1 MNPINTNSSL
11 RRFQVFG
18 FLSLLVMGG
27 VVGGWATLSEL
38 SGAVIAPAT
47 IMVES
52 YSKKVQHKEG
62 GIVGDIRVKD
72 GDRVEIGQ
80 ALVILDNTETKSEL
94 AIIDGLLDE
103 ALAKR
108 ARLEAQRDRASAVIF
123 PAEVIA
129 RANEPGVAAIMA
141 GQTKLFNARLQ
152 AIIGKKEQLNQ
163 QIGQLT
169 EQIGGLESQ
178 KVAKEKQLVLIS
190 AELTDLKDLQSK
202 GLVPISRVL
211 AMDRETARLDGERG
225 ELVASKASAEA
236 RIAEVKVQI
245 LQIDEEDLSQTLTD
259 LREIEGKVAELKERK
274 LAIAS
279 RLERMVIKSPIT
291 GDVYQLA
298 VHTIGGVIGPGEP
311 IMLIVPEADELILQ
325 AQVMPQDID
334 QVRPGQIAR
343 IRFPAF
349 NSRLTPEVAAEVTQ
363 ISADTSRTDASSPP
377 FYSVRLMISAK
388 ELDKLG
394 TNKLKPGMPA
404 EAFIQTEAQTPLTYF
419 LKPLTDQFA
428 HALREG

>member
-1 MNPINTNSSL
+1 MQQINTNSSL
-11 RRFQVFG
+11 RRFQVVG
-18 FLSLLVMGG
+18 FLSVLLMVG
-27 VVGGWATLSEL
+27 VVGGWANFTEL
-38 SGAVIAPAT
+38 NGAVIAPAT

-72 GDRVEIGQ
+72 GDRVEMGQ
-80 ALVILDNTETKSEL
+80 ALIVLDNTETKSEL

-108 ARLEAQRDRASAVIF
+108 ARLEAQRDRASTITF
-123 PAEVIA
+123 PPEVLA
-129 RANEPGVAAIMA
+129 RAGEPGVAAIMA

-152 AIIGKKEQLNQ
+152 AVVGKKDQLTQ

-178 KVAKEKQLVLIS
+178 KISKEKQLTLIS

-202 GLVPISRVL
+202 GLVPISRVM

-259 LREIEGKVAELKERK
+259 LRDIEGKVAELKERK

-311 IMLIVPEADELILQ
+311 LMLIVPEADELILQ

-334 QVRPGQIAR
+334 KVRPGQIAH

-363 ISADTSRTDASSPP
+363 ISADTSRLEANSPA
-377 FYSVRLMISAK
+377 FYSVRLMISAT
-388 ELDKLG
+388 ELAKLG
-394 TNKLKPGMPA
+394 SNKLKPGMPA
-404 EAFIQTEAQTPLTYF
+404 EAFIQTEAQTPMTYF

-428 HALREG
+428 HALRES

>member
-1 MNPINTNSSL
+1 MQAINTNSSL
-11 RRFQVFG
+11 RRFQVVG
-18 FLSLLVMGG
+18 FLSVLIMVG
-27 VVGGWATLSEL
+27 VVGSWSVLTEL
-38 SGAVIAPAT
+38 NGAVIAPAT

-80 ALVILDNTETKSEL
+80 ALVILDNTETQSEL
-94 AIIDGLLDE
+94 AIIDGVLDE

-108 ARLEAQRDRASAVIF
+108 ARLEAQRDRSPVITF
-123 PAEVIA
+123 PAEIVA
-129 RANEPGVAAIMA
+129 RASEPVLAAIMA
-141 GQTKLFNARLQ
+141 GQTKLFDARLQ
-152 AIIGKKEQLNQ
+152 AVVGKKEQLNQ
-163 QIGQLT
+163 QIGQMT

-178 KVAKEKQLVLIS
+178 KTAKDRQLSLIS

-236 RIAEVKVQI
+236 RIAEVKLQI

-274 LAIAS
+274 LAVTS
-279 RLERMVIKSPIT
+279 RLERMVIKAPIT

-334 QVRPGQIAR
+334 QVRPGQIAH
-343 IRFPAF
+343 IRFPSF

-363 ISADTSRTDASSPP
+363 ISADTSRTDQNSAP

-394 TNKLKPGMPA
+394 SNKLKPGMPA
-404 EAFIQTEAQTPLTYF
+404 EAFIQTQAQSPMTYF
-419 LKPLTDQFA
+419 LKPLIDQFA

>member
-1 MNPINTNSSL
+1 MQQINTNSSL
-11 RRFQVFG
+11 RRFQVIG
-18 FLSLLVMGG
+18 FLSVLVMVG
-27 VVGGWATLSEL
+27 VVGSWSVLTEL
-38 SGAVIAPAT
+38 NGAVIAPAT

-62 GIVGDIRVKD
+62 GIVGEIRVKD
-72 GDRVEIGQ
+72 GDRVENGQ

-108 ARLEAQRDRASAVIF
+108 ARLEAQRDRALVITF
-123 PAEVIA
+123 PAEIVA
-129 RANEPGVAAIMA
+129 RAGEPELAAIMA
-141 GQTKLFNARLQ
+141 GQTKLFDARLQ
-152 AIIGKKEQLNQ
+152 AVVGKKEQLNQ

-169 EQIGGLESQ
+169 EQIGGLDSQ
-178 KVAKEKQLVLIS
+178 KTAKEKQLSLIS

-236 RIAEVKVQI
+236 RIAEVKLQI
-245 LQIDEEDLSQTLTD
+245 LQIYEEDLSQTLTD
-259 LREIEGKVAELKERK
+259 MREIEGKVAELKERK
-274 LAIAS
+274 LAVAS
-279 RLERMVIKSPIT
+279 RLERMVIKAPIT

-298 VHTIGGVIGPGEP
+298 VHTIGGVIGPGEL
-311 IMLIVPEADELILQ
+311 IMLIVPEADDLILQ

-334 QVRPGQIAR
+334 QVRPGQIAH
-343 IRFPAF
+343 IRFPSF
-349 NSRLTPEVAAEVTQ
+349 NSRLTPEVEAEVTQ
-363 ISADTSRTDASSPP
+363 ISADTSRTDQNSAP

-388 ELDKLG
+388 ELAKLG
-394 TNKLKPGMPA
+394 SNKLKPGMPA
-404 EAFIQTEAQTPLTYF
+404 EAFIQTEAQTPLSYF

>member
-1 MNPINTNSSL
+1 MQPINTNSSL
-11 RRFQVFG
+11 RRFQIVG
-18 FLSLLVMGG
+18 FLSVIIMVG
-27 VVGGWATLSEL
+27 VVGGWANFTEL
-38 SGAVIAPAT
+38 NGAVIAPAT

-62 GIVGDIRVKD
+62 GIVGEIRVKD
-72 GDRVEIGQ
+72 GDRVEMGQ
-80 ALVILDNTETKSEL
+80 ALIVLDNSETKSEL

-108 ARLEAQRDRASAVIF
+108 ARLEAQRDRASTITF
-123 PAEVIA
+123 PPEVLA
-129 RANEPGVAAIMA
+129 RAGEPGVAAIMA

-152 AIIGKKEQLNQ
+152 AVVGKKDQLTQ

-178 KVAKEKQLVLIS
+178 RVSKEKQLTLIS
-190 AELTDLKDLQSK
+190 AELVDLKDLQSK
-202 GLVPISRVL
+202 GLVPISRVM

-245 LQIDEEDLSQTLTD
+245 LQIDEEDLSQTLTE
-259 LREIEGKVAELKERK
+259 LRDIEGKVAELKERK
-274 LAIAS
+274 LAVAS

-298 VHTIGGVIGPGEP
+298 VHTVGGVIGPGEP
-311 IMLIVPEADELILQ
+311 LMLIVPEADELILQ

-334 QVRPGQIAR
+334 KVRPGQIAH

-349 NSRLTPEVAAEVTQ
+349 NSRLTPEVAAAVTQ
-363 ISADTSRTDASSPP
+363 ISADTSRIDASSPP
-377 FYSVRLMISAK
+377 FYSVRLMISAT
-388 ELDKLG
+388 ELAKLG
-394 TNKLKPGMPA
+394 SNKLKPGMPA
-404 EAFIQTEAQTPLTYF
+404 EAFIQTEAQTPMTYF

>member
-1 MNPINTNSSL
+1 MQPINTNSSL
-11 RRFQVFG
+11 RRFQIVG
-18 FLSLLVMGG
+18 FLSVVIMIG
-27 VVGGWATLSEL
+27 VVGGWANFTEL
-38 SGAVIAPAT
+38 NGAVIAPAT

-62 GIVGDIRVKD
+62 GIVGEIRVKD
-72 GDRVEIGQ
+72 GDRVEVGQ
-80 ALVILDNTETKSEL
+80 TLVVLDNTETKSEL
-94 AIIDGLLDE
+94 TIIDGLLDE

-108 ARLEAQRDRASAVIF
+108 ARLEAQRDRASALIF
-123 PAEVIA
+123 PPEVLA
-129 RANEPGVAAIMA
+129 RASEPGVAAIMA
-141 GQTKLFNARLQ
+141 GQTKLFDARLQ
-152 AIIGKKEQLNQ
+152 AVVGKKDQLTQ

-169 EQIGGLESQ
+169 EQIGGLGSQ
-178 KVAKEKQLVLIS
+178 KISKEKQLTLIS

-202 GLVPISRVL
+202 GLVPVSRVM
-211 AMDRETARLDGERG
+211 AMDRETARLEGERG

-259 LREIEGKVAELKERK
+259 LRDIEGKVAELKERK
-274 LAIAS
+274 LAVAS
-279 RLERMVIKSPIT
+279 RLERMAIKSPIT

-298 VHTIGGVIGPGEP
+298 VHTIGGVIGPGESL
-311 IMLIVPEADELILQ
+311 MLIVPEADELILQ

-334 QVRPGQIAR
+334 KVRPGQIAH

-349 NSRLTPEVAAEVTQ
+349 NSRLTPEIAAEVTQ

-377 FYSVRLMISAK
+377 FYSVRLMISAT
-388 ELDKLG
+388 ELAKLG
-394 TNKLKPGMPA
+394 SNKLKPGMPA
-404 EAFIQTEAQTPLTYF
+404 EAFIQTEAQTPMTYF

>member
-1 MNPINTNSSL
+1 MQPINTNSSL
-11 RRFQVFG
+11 RRFQIVG
-18 FLSLLVMGG
+18 FLSVLIMVG
-27 VVGGWATLSEL
+27 VVGGWANFTEL
-38 SGAVIAPAT
+38 NGAVIAHAT

-62 GIVGDIRVKD
+62 GIVGEIRVKD
-72 GDRVEIGQ
+72 GDRVEVGKT
-80 ALVILDNTETKSEL
+80 LVVLDNTETKSEL
-94 AIIDGLLDE
+94 TIIDGLLDE

-108 ARLEAQRDRASAVIF
+108 ARLEAQRDRAPALIF
-123 PAEVIA
+123 PPEVLA
-129 RANEPGVAAIMA
+129 RASEPGVAAIMA
-141 GQTKLFNARLQ
+141 GQTKLFDARLQ
-152 AIIGKKEQLNQ
+152 AVVGKKDQLTQ

-178 KVAKEKQLVLIS
+178 KISKEKQLTLIS

-202 GLVPISRVL
+202 GLVPVSRVM
-211 AMDRETARLDGERG
+211 AMDRETARLEGERG

-259 LREIEGKVAELKERK
+259 LRDIEGKVAELKERK
-274 LAIAS
+274 LAVAS
-279 RLERMVIKSPIT
+279 RLERMAIKSPIT

-298 VHTIGGVIGPGEP
+298 VHTIGGVIGPGESL
-311 IMLIVPEADELILQ
+311 MLIVPEADELILQ

-334 QVRPGQIAR
+334 KVRPGQIAH

-349 NSRLTPEVAAEVTQ
+349 NSRLTPEIAAQVTQ
-363 ISADTSRTDASSPP
+363 ISADTSRIDASSPP
-377 FYSVRLMISAK
+377 FYSVRLMISAT
-388 ELDKLG
+388 ELAKLG
-394 TNKLKPGMPA
+394 SNKLKPGMPA
-404 EAFIQTEAQTPLTYF
+404 EAFIQTEAQTPMTYF

>member
-1 MNPINTNSSL
+1 MQTINTNSSL
-11 RRFQVFG
+11 RRFQVAG
-18 FLSLLVMGG
+18 FLSVLLMAG
-27 VVGGWATLSEL
+27 VVGGWANFTQLN
-38 SGAVIAPAT
+38 GAVIAPAT

-80 ALVILDNTETKSEL
+80 PLVILDNSETKSEL

-108 ARLEAQRDRASAVIF
+108 ARLEAQRDRATAIIF
-123 PAEVIA
+123 PPEVLG
-129 RANEPGVAAIMA
+129 RAGEPGVAAIMA

-152 AIIGKKEQLNQ
+152 AIVGKKEQLSQ

-169 EQIGGLESQ
+169 EQIGGLDSQ
-178 KVAKEKQLVLIS
+178 KTSKEKQLTLIT

-202 GLVPISRVL
+202 GLVPVSRVM
-211 AMDRETARLDGERG
+211 AMDRETARLEGERG

-236 RIAEVKVQI
+236 RIAEVKLQI

-259 LREIEGKVAELKERK
+259 LREIEGKAAELKERK
-274 LAIAS
+274 FAVAS
-279 RLERMVIKSPIT
+279 RLERMVIKAPIT

-311 IMLIVPEADELILQ
+311 LMLIVPEADELILQ

-334 QVRPGQIAR
+334 KVQPGQIAH

-349 NSRLTPEVAAEVTQ
+349 NSRLTPEIAAKVTQ
-363 ISADTSRTDASSPP
+363 ISADTSRSDASSPA
-377 FYSVRLMISAK
+377 FYSVRLMISAE
-388 ELDKLG
+388 ELAKLG
-394 TNKLKPGMPA
+394 SNKLKPGMPA
-404 EAFIQTEAQTPLTYF
+404 EAFIQTEAQTPMTYF

>member
-18 FLSLLVMGG
+18 FLSVLVMGG
-27 VVGGWATLSEL
+27 VVGGWATFSEL
-38 SGAVIAPAT
+38 NGAVIAPAT

-94 AIIDGLLDE
+94 AIIDSLLDE

-108 ARLEAQRDRASAVIF
+108 ARLEAQRDRASAIIF
-123 PAEVIA
+123 PAEVIE
-129 RANEPGVAAIMA
+129 RAKEPGVAAIMA
-141 GQTKLFNARLQ
+141 GQAKLFNARLQ

-178 KVAKEKQLVLIS
+178 KIAKEKQLVLIS

-202 GLVPISRVL
+202 GLVPVSRVL

-325 AQVMPQDID
+325 AQVRPQDID
-334 QVRPGQIAR
+334 QVRPGQIAH

>member
-1 MNPINTNSSL
+1 MQPINTNSSL
-11 RRFQVFG
+11 RRFQVVG
-18 FLSLLVMGG
+18 FLSVLLMVG
-27 VVGGWATLSEL
+27 VVGGWANFTEL
-38 SGAVIAPAT
+38 NGAVIAPAT

-62 GIVGDIRVKD
+62 GIVGEIRVKD
-72 GDRVEIGQ
+72 GDRVEMGQ

-94 AIIDGLLDE
+94 TIIDGLLDE

-108 ARLEAQRDRASAVIF
+108 ARLEAQRDRASTITF
-123 PAEVIA
+123 PPEVLA
-129 RANEPGVAAIMA
+129 RAGEPGVAAIMA

-152 AIIGKKEQLNQ
+152 AVVGKKDQLTQ

-178 KVAKEKQLVLIS
+178 RVSKEKQLILIS
-190 AELTDLKDLQSK
+190 AELVDLKDLQSK
-202 GLVPISRVL
+202 GLVPISRVM

-245 LQIDEEDLSQTLTD
+245 LQIDEEDLSQTLTE
-259 LREIEGKVAELKERK
+259 LRDIEGKVAELKERK
-274 LAIAS
+274 FAVAS

-298 VHTIGGVIGPGEP
+298 VHTVGGVIGPGESL
-311 IMLIVPEADELILQ
+311 MLIVPEADELILQ
-325 AQVMPQDID
+325 AQVMPQDIAK
-334 QVRPGQIAR
+334 VRTGQIAH

-377 FYSVRLMISAK
+377 FYSVRLMISAT
-388 ELDKLG
+388 ELAKLG
-394 TNKLKPGMPA
+394 SNKLKPGMPA
-404 EAFIQTEAQTPLTYF
+404 EAFIQTEAQTPMTYF

>member
-18 FLSLLVMGG
+18 FLSVLVMGG
-27 VVGGWATLSEL
+27 VVGGWATFSEL
-38 SGAVIAPAT
+38 NGAVIAPAT

-52 YSKKVQHKEG
+52 YSKKIQHKEG

-108 ARLEAQRDRASAVIF
+108 ARLEAQRDRASAIIF

-334 QVRPGQIAR
+334 QVRPGQIAH

>member
-1 MNPINTNSSL
+1 MQPINTNSSL
-11 RRFQVFG
+11 RRFQIVG
-18 FLSLLVMGG
+18 FLSVIIMVG
-27 VVGGWATLSEL
+27 VVGGWANFTEL
-38 SGAVIAPAT
+38 NGAVIAPAT

-62 GIVGDIRVKD
+62 GIVGEIRVKD

-80 ALVILDNTETKSEL
+80 TLIVLDNSETKSEL
-94 AIIDGLLDE
+94 TIIDGLLDE

-108 ARLEAQRDRASAVIF
+108 ARLEAQRDRASAIVF
-123 PAEVIA
+123 PPEILA
-129 RANEPGVAAIMA
+129 RASEPGVAAIMA
-141 GQTKLFNARLQ
+141 GQTKLFDARLQ
-152 AIIGKKEQLNQ
+152 AVVGKKDQLTQ

-178 KVAKEKQLVLIS
+178 RISKEKQLTLIS

-202 GLVPISRVL
+202 GLVPVSRVM

-245 LQIDEEDLSQTLTD
+245 LQIDEEDLSQTLTE
-259 LREIEGKVAELKERK
+259 LRDIEGKVAELKERK

-311 IMLIVPEADELILQ
+311 LMLIVPEADELILQ

-334 QVRPGQIAR
+334 KVQTGQIAH

-349 NSRLTPEVAAEVTQ
+349 NSRLTPEVAAKVTQ
-363 ISADTSRTDASSPP
+363 ISADTSRIDASSPP
-377 FYSVRLMISAK
+377 FYSVRLMITAT
-388 ELDKLG
+388 ELAKLG
-394 TNKLKPGMPA
+394 SNKLKPGMPA
-404 EAFIQTEAQTPLTYF
+404 EAFIQTEAQTPMTYF

>member
-18 FLSLLVMGG
+18 FLSVLVMGG
-27 VVGGWATLSEL
+27 VVGGWATFSEL
-38 SGAVIAPAT
+38 NGAVIAPAT

-52 YSKKVQHKEG
+52 YSKKIQHKEG

-94 AIIDGLLDE
+94 TIIDGLLDE

-108 ARLEAQRDRASAVIF
+108 ARLEAQRDRASAIIF

-202 GLVPISRVL
+202 GLVPVSRVL

-334 QVRPGQIAR
+334 QVRPGQIAH

-377 FYSVRLMISAK
+377 FYSVRLVISAK

-428 HALREG
+428 HAFREG

>member
-18 FLSLLVMGG
+18 FLSILVMGG
-27 VVGGWATLSEL
+27 VVGGWATFSEL
-38 SGAVIAPAT
+38 NGAVIAPAT

-62 GIVGDIRVKD
+62 GIIGDIRVKD

-94 AIIDGLLDE
+94 AIIDSLLVE

-108 ARLEAQRDRASAVIF
+108 ARLEAQRDRASVIVF

-178 KVAKEKQLVLIS
+178 KIAKEKQLVLIS

-202 GLVPISRVL
+202 GLVPVSRVL

-236 RIAEVKVQI
+236 RIAEVRVQI

-298 VHTIGGVIGPGEP
+298 VHTVGGVIGPGEP
-311 IMLIVPEADELILQ
+311 LMLIVPEADELILQ

-334 QVRPGQIAR
+334 QVRPGQIAH

-363 ISADTSRTDASSPP
+363 ISADTSRLDASSPP

-404 EAFIQTEAQTPLTYF
+404 EAFIQTEAQTPMTYF

-428 HALREG
+428 HALRES

>member
-1 MNPINTNSSL
+1 MQPINTNSSL
-11 RRFQVFG
+11 RRFQIVG
-18 FLSLLVMGG
+18 FLSVIIMVG
-27 VVGGWATLSEL
+27 VVGGWANFTEL
-38 SGAVIAPAT
+38 NGAVIAPAT

-62 GIVGDIRVKD
+62 GIVGEIRVKD
-72 GDRVEIGQ
+72 GDRVEVGQ
-80 ALVILDNTETKSEL
+80 TLVVLDNTETKSEL
-94 AIIDGLLDE
+94 TIIDGLLDE

-108 ARLEAQRDRASAVIF
+108 ARLEAQRDLASAIIF
-123 PAEVIA
+123 PPEVLA
-129 RANEPGVAAIMA
+129 RAGEPGVAAIMA

-152 AIIGKKEQLNQ
+152 AVVGKKDQLTQ

-178 KVAKEKQLVLIS
+178 RISKEKQLNLIS
-190 AELTDLKDLQSK
+190 AELIDLKDLQSK
-202 GLVPISRVL
+202 GLVPVSRVM

-245 LQIDEEDLSQTLTD
+245 LQIDEEDLSQTLTE
-259 LREIEGKVAELKERK
+259 LRDIEGKVAELKERK
-274 LAIAS
+274 LAAAS

-298 VHTIGGVIGPGEP
+298 VHTVGGVIGPGELL
-311 IMLIVPEADELILQ
+311 MLIVPEADELILQ
-325 AQVMPQDID
+325 AQVMPQDIAK
-334 QVRPGQIAR
+334 VRTGQIAH

-349 NSRLTPEVAAEVTQ
+349 NSRLTPEVAAAVTQ
-363 ISADTSRTDASSPP
+363 ISADTSRIDASSPP
-377 FYSVRLMISAK
+377 FYSVRLMISAT
-388 ELDKLG
+388 ELAKLG
-394 TNKLKPGMPA
+394 SNKLKPGMPA
-404 EAFIQTEAQTPLTYF
+404 EAFIQTEAQTPMTYF

>member
-1 MNPINTNSSL
+1 MQPINTNSSL
-11 RRFQVFG
+11 RRFQVVG
-18 FLSLLVMGG
+18 FLSVLIMVG
-27 VVGGWATLSEL
+27 VVGSWSVLTEL
-38 SGAVIAPAT
+38 NGAVIAPAT

-62 GIVGDIRVKD
+62 GIVGEIRVRD
-72 GDRVEIGQ
+72 GDRVELGQ
-80 ALVILDNTETKSEL
+80 PLVILDNTETKSEL

-108 ARLEAQRDRASAVIF
+108 ARLEAQRDRAPVIIF
-123 PAEVIA
+123 PTEVIA
-129 RANEPGVAAIMA
+129 RANEPELAAIMA
-141 GQTKLFNARLQ
+141 GQTKLFDARLQ
-152 AIIGKKEQLNQ
+152 AVAGKKEQLNQ

-169 EQIGGLESQ
+169 EQIGGLDSQ
-178 KVAKEKQLVLIS
+178 KSAKEKQISLIS

-202 GLVPISRVL
+202 GLVPVSRVL

-236 RIAEVKVQI
+236 RIAEVKLQI

-274 LAIAS
+274 LSVAS
-279 RLERMVIKSPIT
+279 RLERMVIKAPIT
-291 GDVYQLA
+291 GDVYQLT
-298 VHTIGGVIGPGEP
+298 VHTIGGVIGPGES

-325 AQVMPQDID
+325 AQVMPKDID
-334 QVRPGQIAR
+334 KVRPGQIAH

-363 ISADTSRTDASSPP
+363 ISADTSRTDQNSAP

-388 ELDKLG
+388 ELAKLG
-394 TNKLKPGMPA
+394 ANKLKPGMPA

>member
-1 MNPINTNSSL
+1 MKAINTNSSL
-11 RRFQVFG
+11 RRFQVVG
-18 FLSLLVMGG
+18 FLSVLLMVG
-27 VVGGWATLSEL
+27 VVGGWANFTEL
-38 SGAVIAPAT
+38 NGAVIAPAT

-62 GIVGDIRVKD
+62 GIVGEIRVKD
-72 GDRVEIGQ
+72 GDRVEMGQ
-80 ALVILDNTETKSEL
+80 ALIVLDNTETKSEL

-108 ARLEAQRDRASAVIF
+108 ARLEAQRDRASTITF
-123 PAEVIA
+123 PPEVLA
-129 RANEPGVAAIMA
+129 RASEPGVAAIMA

-152 AIIGKKEQLNQ
+152 AVVGKKDQLTQ

-169 EQIGGLESQ
+169 QQIGGLESQ
-178 KVAKEKQLVLIS
+178 RISKEKQLTLIS
-190 AELTDLKDLQSK
+190 AELIDLKDLQSK
-202 GLVPISRVL
+202 GLVPISRVM

-245 LQIDEEDLSQTLTD
+245 LQIDEEDLSQTLTE
-259 LREIEGKVAELKERK
+259 LRDIEGKVAELKERK
-274 LAIAS
+274 LAVAS
-279 RLERMVIKSPIT
+279 RLDRMVIKSPIT
-291 GDVYQLA
+291 GDVYQLV
-298 VHTIGGVIGPGEP
+298 VHTVGGVIGPGEP
-311 IMLIVPEADELILQ
+311 LMLIVPEADELILQ

-334 QVRPGQIAR
+334 KVRPGQIAH

-363 ISADTSRTDASSPP
+363 ISADTSRLDASSPA

-394 TNKLKPGMPA
+394 SNKLKPGMPA
-404 EAFIQTEAQTPLTYF
+404 EAFIQTEAQTPMTYF

-428 HALREG
+428 HALRES

>member
-1 MNPINTNSSL
+1 MQTINTNSSL
-11 RRFQVFG
+11 RRFQIIG
-18 FLSLLVMGG
+18 FLSVLIMVG
-27 VVGGWATLSEL
+27 VVGSWSVLTEL
-38 SGAVIAPAT
+38 NGAVIAPAT

-62 GIVGDIRVKD
+62 GIVGEIRVKD
-72 GDRVEIGQ
+72 GDRVENGQ

-108 ARLEAQRDRASAVIF
+108 ARLEAQRDRS
-123 PAEVIA
+123 PVIA
-129 RANEPGVAAIMA
+129 FPDEILARASEPALASIMA
-141 GQTKLFNARLQ
+141 GQTKLFDARLQ
-152 AIIGKKEQLNQ
+152 AIVGKKEQLNQ

-169 EQIGGLESQ
+169 EQIGGLDSQ
-178 KVAKEKQLVLIS
+178 KSAKEKQLSLIS

-202 GLVPISRVL
+202 GLVPVSRVL
-211 AMDRETARLDGERG
+211 AMDRETARLEGERG

-236 RIAEVKVQI
+236 RIAEVKLQI

-274 LAIAS
+274 LAVAS
-279 RLERMVIKSPIT
+279 RLERMVIKAPIT

-311 IMLIVPEADELILQ
+311 IMLIVPEADDLILQ
-325 AQVMPQDID
+325 AQVMPQDIA
-334 QVRPGQIAR
+334 QVRPGQIAH
-343 IRFPAF
+343 IRFPSF
-349 NSRLTPEVAAEVTQ
+349 NSRLTPEVEAEVTQ
-363 ISADTSRTDASSPP
+363 ISADTSRTDSNSAP

-388 ELDKLG
+388 ELIKLG
-394 TNKLKPGMPA
+394 NNKLKPGMPA

-428 HALREG
+428 YALREG

>member
-1 MNPINTNSSL
+1 MQPINTNSSL
-11 RRFQVFG
+11 RRFQIAG
-18 FLSLLVMGG
+18 FLSVLLMVG
-27 VVGGWATLSEL
+27 VVGGWANFTEL
-38 SGAVIAPAT
+38 NGAVIAPAT

-62 GIVGDIRVKD
+62 GIVGEIRVKD

-80 ALVILDNTETKSEL
+80 TLIVLDNSETKSEL
-94 AIIDGLLDE
+94 TIIDGLLDE

-108 ARLEAQRDRASAVIF
+108 ARLEAQRDRASAIIF
-123 PAEVIA
+123 PPEVLA
-129 RANEPGVAAIMA
+129 RAGEPGVAAIMA
-141 GQTKLFNARLQ
+141 GQTRLFDARLQ
-152 AIIGKKEQLNQ
+152 AVVSKKDQLTQ
-163 QIGQLT
+163 QIDQLM

-178 KVAKEKQLVLIS
+178 RISKEKQLTLIS

-202 GLVPISRVL
+202 GLVPVSRVM

-259 LREIEGKVAELKERK
+259 LRDIEGKVAELKERK

-298 VHTIGGVIGPGEP
+298 VHTIGGVVGPGEP
-311 IMLIVPEADELILQ
+311 LMLIVPEADELILQ

-334 QVRPGQIAR
+334 KVQTGQIAH

-349 NSRLTPEVAAEVTQ
+349 NSRLTPEVAAKVTQ
-363 ISADTSRTDASSPP
+363 ISADTSRTEPGSPA
-377 FYSVRLMISAK
+377 FYSVRLMISAT
-388 ELDKLG
+388 ELAKLG
-394 TNKLKPGMPA
+394 SNKLKPGMPA
-404 EAFIQTEAQTPLTYF
+404 EAFIQTEAQTPMTYF

>member
-1 MNPINTNSSL
+1 MQTINTNSSL
-11 RRFQVFG
+11 RRFQVVG
-18 FLSLLVMGG
+18 FLSVLIMVG
-27 VVGGWATLSEL
+27 VVGSWSVLTEL
-38 SGAVIAPAT
+38 NGAVIAPAT

-62 GIVGDIRVKD
+62 GIVGEIRVKD
-72 GDRVEIGQ
+72 GDRVENGQ
-80 ALVILDNTETKSEL
+80 ALVFLDNTETKSEL

-108 ARLEAQRDRASAVIF
+108 ARLEAQRDRSSVITF
-123 PAEVIA
+123 PDEILA
-129 RANEPGVAAIMA
+129 RASEPALAAIMA
-141 GQTKLFNARLQ
+141 GQTKLFDARLQ
-152 AIIGKKEQLNQ
+152 AIVGKKEQLNQ

-169 EQIGGLESQ
+169 EQIGGLDSQ
-178 KVAKEKQLVLIS
+178 KSAKEKQLSLIS

-202 GLVPISRVL
+202 GLVPVSRVL

-236 RIAEVKVQI
+236 RIAEVRLQI

-274 LAIAS
+274 LAVAS
-279 RLERMVIKSPIT
+279 RLERMVIKAPIT

-298 VHTIGGVIGPGEP
+298 VHTIGGVIGPGES
-311 IMLIVPEADELILQ
+311 IMLIVPEADDLILQ

-334 QVRPGQIAR
+334 KVRPGQIAH
-343 IRFPAF
+343 IRFPSF
-349 NSRLTPEVAAEVTQ
+349 NARLTPEVEAEVTQ
-363 ISADTSRTDASSPP
+363 ISADTSRTDQNSAP

-388 ELDKLG
+388 ELAKLG

>member
-1 MNPINTNSSL
+1 MQPINTNSSL

-18 FLSLLVMGG
+18 FLSVLVMGG
-27 VVGGWATLSEL
+27 VVGGWATFSEL
-38 SGAVIAPAT
+38 NGAVIAPAT

-94 AIIDGLLDE
+94 AIIDSLLDE

-108 ARLEAQRDRASAVIF
+108 ARLEAQRDRASEIIF
-123 PAEVIA
+123 PAEVLA
-129 RANEPGVAAIMA
+129 RDSEPSVAAIMA

-152 AIIGKKEQLNQ
+152 AVVGKKEQLNQ

-334 QVRPGQIAR
+334 KVQPGQIAH

-363 ISADTSRTDASSPP
+363 ISADTSRIDASSPA
-377 FYSVRLMISAK
+377 FYSVRLMISAA
-388 ELDKLG
+388 ELAKLG
-394 TNKLKPGMPA
+394 SNKLKPGMPA

>member
-1 MNPINTNSSL
+1 MQPINTNSSL
-11 RRFQVFG
+11 RRFQVVG
-18 FLSLLVMGG
+18 FLSVLLMVG
-27 VVGGWATLSEL
+27 VVGGWANFTEL
-38 SGAVIAPAT
+38 NGAVIAPAT

-62 GIVGDIRVKD
+62 GIVGEIRVKD

-80 ALVILDNTETKSEL
+80 TLIVLDNTETRSEL

-108 ARLEAQRDRASAVIF
+108 ARLEAQRDRASTIIF
-123 PAEVIA
+123 PLEVLA
-129 RANEPGVAAIMA
+129 RTNEPGVAAIMA
-141 GQTKLFNARLQ
+141 GQTKLFDARLQ
-152 AIIGKKEQLNQ
+152 AVVGKKDQLTQ

-178 KVAKEKQLVLIS
+178 RVSKEKQLTLIS

-202 GLVPISRVL
+202 GLVPVSRVM

-236 RIAEVKVQI
+236 RIAEVRVQI

-259 LREIEGKVAELKERK
+259 LRDIEGKVAELKERK
-274 LAIAS
+274 LAVAS
-279 RLERMVIKSPIT
+279 RLERMAIKSPIT

-298 VHTIGGVIGPGEP
+298 VHTVGGVIGPGEP
-311 IMLIVPEADELILQ
+311 LMLIVPEADELILQ

-334 QVRPGQIAR
+334 KVQTGQIAH

-349 NSRLTPEVAAEVTQ
+349 NSRLTPEVAARVTQ
-363 ISADTSRTDASSPP
+363 ISADTSQTEPGSPA
-377 FYSVRLMISAK
+377 FYSVRLMISAA
-388 ELDKLG
+388 ELAKLG
-394 TNKLKPGMPA
+394 SNKLKPGMPA
-404 EAFIQTEAQTPLTYF
+404 EAFIQTEAQTPMTYF

-428 HALREG
+428 HALRES

>member
-1 MNPINTNSSL
+1 MQQINTNSSL
-11 RRFQVFG
+11 RRFQVIG
-18 FLSLLVMGG
+18 FLSVLVMVG
-27 VVGGWATLSEL
+27 VVGSWSVLTEL
-38 SGAVIAPAT
+38 NGAVIAPAT

-62 GIVGDIRVKD
+62 GIVGEIRVKD
-72 GDRVEIGQ
+72 GDRVENGQ

-108 ARLEAQRDRASAVIF
+108 ARLEAQRDQASVITF
-123 PAEVIA
+123 PAEIVA
-129 RANEPGVAAIMA
+129 RAGEPELAAIMA
-141 GQTKLFNARLQ
+141 GQTKLFDARLQ
-152 AIIGKKEQLNQ
+152 AVVGKKEQLNQ

-169 EQIGGLESQ
+169 EQIGGLDSQ
-178 KVAKEKQLVLIS
+178 KTAKEKQLSLIS

-236 RIAEVKVQI
+236 RIAEVKLQI

-259 LREIEGKVAELKERK
+259 MREIEGKVAELKERK
-274 LAIAS
+274 LAVAS

-298 VHTIGGVIGPGEP
+298 VHTIGGVIGPGEL
-311 IMLIVPEADELILQ
+311 IMLIVPEADDLILQ
-325 AQVMPQDID
+325 AQVMPKDID
-334 QVRPGQIAR
+334 QVRPGQIAH
-343 IRFPAF
+343 IRFPSF
-349 NSRLTPEVAAEVTQ
+349 NSRLTPEVEAEVTQ
-363 ISADTSRTDASSPP
+363 ISADTSRTDQNSAP

-388 ELDKLG
+388 ELAKLG
-394 TNKLKPGMPA
+394 SNKLKPGMPA
-404 EAFIQTEAQTPLTYF
+404 EAFIQTEAQTPLSYF

>member
-1 MNPINTNSSL
+1 MQPINTNSSL
-11 RRFQVFG
+11 RRFQVVG
-18 FLSLLVMGG
+18 FLSVLLMVG
-27 VVGGWATLSEL
+27 VVGGWANFTEL
-38 SGAVIAPAT
+38 NGAVIAPAT

-72 GDRVEIGQ
+72 GDRVEMGQ
-80 ALVILDNTETKSEL
+80 ALIVLDNTETKSEL

-108 ARLEAQRDRASAVIF
+108 ARLEAQRDRASTITF
-123 PAEVIA
+123 PPEVLA
-129 RANEPGVAAIMA
+129 RAGEPGVAAIMA

-152 AIIGKKEQLNQ
+152 AVVGKKDQLTQ

-169 EQIGGLESQ
+169 QQIGGLESQ
-178 KVAKEKQLVLIS
+178 RISKEKQLTLIS
-190 AELTDLKDLQSK
+190 AELIDLKDLQSK
-202 GLVPISRVL
+202 GLVPISRVM

-245 LQIDEEDLSQTLTD
+245 LQIDEEDLSQTLTE
-259 LREIEGKVAELKERK
+259 LRDIEGKVAELKERK
-274 LAIAS
+274 LAVAS
-279 RLERMVIKSPIT
+279 RLDRLVIKSPIT

-298 VHTIGGVIGPGEP
+298 VHTVGGVIGPGEP
-311 IMLIVPEADELILQ
+311 LMLIVPEADELILQ
-325 AQVMPQDID
+325 AQVMPQDIAK
-334 QVRPGQIAR
+334 VRTGQIAH

-363 ISADTSRTDASSPP
+363 ISADTSRLDASSPP
-377 FYSVRLMISAK
+377 FYSVRLMISAT
-388 ELDKLG
+388 ELAKLG
-394 TNKLKPGMPA
+394 SNKLKPGMPA

-428 HALREG
+428 HAFREG